1 MAIADNIMFSLFYSY
16 ESIAVLINMFKFG
29 YGFYVIRRNNTM
41 PFVNGGISASIIS
54 EQPQ

>member
-1 MAIADNIMFSLFYSY
+1 
-16 ESIAVLINMFKFG
+16 MFKFE

-41 PFVNGGISASIIS
+41 PFVNGGISASIKS